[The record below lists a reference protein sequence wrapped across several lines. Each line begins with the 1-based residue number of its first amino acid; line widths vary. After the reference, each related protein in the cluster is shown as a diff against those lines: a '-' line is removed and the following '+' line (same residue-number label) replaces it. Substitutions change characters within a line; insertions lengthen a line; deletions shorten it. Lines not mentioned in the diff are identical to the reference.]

1 MVEEIAHRATF
12 EDMKNDSTA
21 NYDWMKKFNIR
32 RPNEGDFMR
41 KGVVGDWKNHFTPE
55 QIARLDVVYE
65 MKLKH
70 TSIDLEF
77 Q

>member
-1 MVEEIAHRATF
+1 
-12 EDMKNDSTA
+12 
-21 NYDWMKKFNIR
+21 MKKFNIR